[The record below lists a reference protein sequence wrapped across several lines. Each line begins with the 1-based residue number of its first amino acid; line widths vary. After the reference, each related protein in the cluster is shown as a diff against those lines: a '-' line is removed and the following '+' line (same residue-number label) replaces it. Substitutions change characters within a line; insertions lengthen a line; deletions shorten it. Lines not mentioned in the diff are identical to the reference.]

1 MRRDALHRHAQA
13 VLQHEL
19 RRAQSRLAALPDDGR
34 RSVED
39 ASSRVTSSLVDAL
52 LAEAGREPAL
62 AQALE
67 SIYGHERRWDPRAAL
82 WVAD

>member
-1 MRRDALHRHAQA
+1 MRRDALQRHAQA

-19 RRAQSRLAALPDDGR
+19 RRAQSRLAALPDDSR
-34 RSVED
+34 RSAED
-39 ASSRVTSSLVDAL
+39 ASSQVTSSLVDAL
-52 LAEAGREPAL
+52 LAEARREPAL

-67 SIYGHERRWDPRAAL
+67 SIYGPERRWDPRAAL

>member
-1 MRRDALHRHAQA
+1 VQ
-13 VLQHEL
+13 
-19 RRAQSRLAALPDDGR
+19 
-34 RSVED
+34 D

-52 LAEAGREPAL
+52 LAEARREPAV